1 MKPGIS
7 IIIPAYNEE
16 KNIEMVIESV
26 HNAVSKIEGNF
37 EIIVVNDG
45 SSDDTGRL
53 IDKKSKSSRR
63 VKAIHHSQNLGLGMA
78 VKSALQKV
86 DFSHVTFYPG
96 DGDMAI
102 ESLTDLVRIKDQSDL
117 VTAYITH
124 VKKRPLFRVIIS
136 KSFVLF
142 MNTLFKLNLRY
153 YNGPMICKTELM
165 KKFKLTSSGHAIF
178 AEAKVRLISKG
189 YHYHEIPFQHIG
201 RIHGRSKAVTFRNI
215 RQTFQTIRA
224 LSRDMSNSKPGL

>member
-1 MKPGIS
+1 MKKGIS

-16 KNIEMVIESV
+16 QNIESSIESV
-26 HNAVSKIEGNF
+26 QKAISKVTGNF
-37 EIIVVNDG
+37 EIIIVNDG
-45 SSDDTGRL
+45 SSDDTGQL
-53 IDKKSKSSRR
+53 IDKKSKSFRR

-78 VKSALQKV
+78 VKSALQRV
-86 DFSHVTFYPG
+86 NFSHVTFYPG
-96 DGDMAI
+96 DGDMGV
-102 ESLTDLVRIKDQSDL
+102 ESLVDLVKIKDQSEL

-153 YNGPMICKTELM
+153 YNGPMICKTELL
-165 KKFKLTSSGHAIF
+165 KKLKLISSGHAIF

-189 YHYHEIPFQHIG
+189 YHYHEIPFQHVG
-201 RIHGRSKAVTFRNI
+201 RIHGESKALTIKSVRHTFE
-215 RQTFQTIRA
+215 TIWS
-224 LSRDMSNSKPGL
+224 LWKDI